1 MEGSTQD
8 QAQTAQTPI
17 VVPESVKRTKKERT
31 PAQLQALAKGRDAH
45 VEKSKLRRE
54 IEKNGVQTMPYTPP
68 STPEV
73 VPEMLPRRRETN
85 DFVELKN
92 LKRELKVYKTQTL
105 VRDLVA
111 DEVKRMKELKA
122 SMKESKKT
130 KVTDVEKTVVEKPVI
145 TFSSRRYG
153 MLSPI

>member
-1 MEGSTQD
+1 MEGTQD
-8 QAQTAQTPI
+8 TTQPTPNVSPI

-45 VEKSKLRRE
+45 VEKSRLRRE
-54 IEKNGVQTMPYTPP
+54 MGAVPVQARP
-68 STPEV
+68 STPEQAI
-73 VPEMLPRRRETN
+73 PEMLPRRRETN
-85 DFVELKN
+85 DFSELKN
-92 LKRELKVYKTQTL
+92 LKRELKVYQTKNL

-122 SMKESKKT
+122 SMKESKKA
-130 KVTDVEKTVVEKPVI
+130 KVAEVEKPVEKPAVI
-145 TFSSRRYG
+145 FTSRRYG

>member
-1 MEGSTQD
+1 MEVTTPD
-8 QAQTAQTPI
+8 PMPI

-54 IEKNGVQTMPYTPP
+54 MEKVNVQARPP
-68 STPEV
+68 TPETI
-73 VPEMLPRRRETN
+73 PEMLPRRQETN
-85 DFVELKN
+85 DFAELKN
-92 LKRELKVYKTQTL
+92 LKKELKAYKTKTL

-111 DEVKRMKELKA
+111 SEVKRMKELKY
-122 SMKESKKT
+122 SMKKT
-130 KVTDVEKTVVEKPVI
+130 KEEHKPDVSTVEKPVI

>member
-1 MEGSTQD
+1 MEVTTPD
-8 QAQTAQTPI
+8 PMPI

-45 VEKSKLRRE
+45 VEKSRLRRE
-54 IEKNGVQTMPYTPP
+54 MEKVQVQARPQTPP
-68 STPEV
+68 PT
-73 VPEMLPRRRETN
+73 PEMLPRRQETN

-92 LKRELKVYKTQTL
+92 LKKELKAYKTQTL

-122 SMKESKKT
+122 SMKKT
-130 KVTDVEKTVVEKPVI
+130 KEEHKPAEKPAEKPVV

>member
-1 MEGSTQD
+1 MEGTQD
-8 QAQTAQTPI
+8 TTQPTNVSPI

-45 VEKSKLRRE
+45 VEKSRLRRE
-54 IEKNGVQTMPYTPP
+54 MGAVPVQSRP
-68 STPEV
+68 STPEQAI
-73 VPEMLPRRRETN
+73 PEMLPRRRETN
-85 DFVELKN
+85 DFAELKS
-92 LKRELKVYKTQTL
+92 LKRELKVYQTKNL

-122 SMKESKKT
+122 SMKESKKA
-130 KVTDVEKTVVEKPVI
+130 KVAEVEKPVEKPSVI
-145 TFSSRRYG
+145 FQSRRYG